1 MMRKVLAAPLLA
13 AMIGGATALAP
24 AGSAQTTDGR
34 TLTFFEDAAH
44 GSESLIDNAPRSPS
58 ANPGSRRF
66 RLSAGD
72 ELVVRTPI
80 LDRKGGKR
88 LGTLYAQA
96 AIVGGS
102 RFQNAVFVVHGA
114 FKLADGQ
121 IAFTGVIKDQR
132 INIEAVIGGTGAY
145 NGARGSATSADLDD
159 GAGAQDEVHLL
170 P

>member
-1 MMRKVLAAPLLA
+1 MRMML
-13 AMIGGATALAP
+13 GATALA
-24 AGSAQTTDGR
+24 AIGAATALAASGSAQTPGGR

-44 GSESLIDNAPRSPS
+44 GSEALIDNAPKSPS

-96 AIVGGS
+96 SVVGGS
-102 RFQNAVFVVHGA
+102 RFQNAVFLVHGVL
-114 FKLADGQ
+114 KLADGQ
-121 IAFTGVIKDQR
+121 LAFTGAIKDQR
-132 INIEAVIGGTGAY
+132 LNTEAVIGGTGAY
-145 NGARGSATSADLDD
+145 DGARGTIISTDVD
-159 GAGAQDEVHLL
+159 GGSGAQDEVRLL